1 MNSSFEDPPRRILPS
16 VLEKI
21 KSAYIVWHGC
31 HVILPQV
38 NRYTLGNKIDK
49 LFMEIIELVS
59 TAIFLNK
66 SEKTPYVRMS
76 IRKLDTLKILLMVL
90 WETKSISNK
99 KYIVISESLD
109 EIGRILGGWH
119 GKLSKENPTE

>member
-1 MNSSFEDPPRRILPS
+1 
-16 VLEKI
+16 
-21 KSAYIVWHGC
+21 
-31 HVILPQV
+31 
-38 NRYTLGNKIDK
+38 
-49 LFMEIIELVS
+49 MEIIELVS